1 MKLFTLFSASA
12 LLTAALAAD
21 PAAAT
26 TGASP
31 IKMIGEKAAAV
42 RTEAL
47 AIEGILKAKNPDMA
61 AAKARAEVLDQHVAA
76 MKEAAQ
82 NVGDEKMK
90 ASVEVLKVLTEN
102 KAKALASA
110 DARERDRFRATAKNI
125 AMRAEQ
131 LVKTSQKIGG

>member
-1 MKLFTLFSASA
+1 MKLFTLLSTSAM
-12 LLTAALAAD
+12 LTAAFAAD
-21 PAAAT
+21 PAAT
-26 TGASP
+26 TGGSP
-31 IKMIGEKAAAV
+31 VKMIAEKAAAV

-47 AIEGILKAKNPDMA
+47 AIEGILKSKNPDMA
-61 AAKARAEVLDQHVAA
+61 AAKARAEALDKHVAE

-82 NVGDEKMK
+82 NVTDEKVK

-110 DARERDRFRATAKNI
+110 DAKERDRFRATAKNI

>member
-1 MKLFTLFSASA
+1 MKLFSLFATAA
-12 LLTAALAAD
+12 LLTAAFAAD

-31 IKMIGEKAAAV
+31 AKRIAEKAAAV

-61 AAKARAEVLDQHVAA
+61 AAKARAEALDQHVAE
-76 MKEAAQ
+76 MQEAAK
-82 NVGDEKMK
+82 NLSDESMK

-110 DARERDRFRATAKNI
+110 DAKERDRFRATAKNI

-131 LVKTSQKIGG
+131 LVKNSQKIGG

>member
-21 PAAAT
+21 PAAT

-61 AAKARAEVLDQHVAA
+61 AAKARAEVLDQHVAE

-110 DARERDRFRATAKNI
+110 DAKERDRFRATAKNI

>member
-1 MKLFTLFSASA
+1 MKLFTLLSTSAM
-12 LLTAALAAD
+12 LTAAFAAD
-21 PAAAT
+21 PAAT

-31 IKMIGEKAAAV
+31 VKMIAEKAAAV

-47 AIEGILKAKNPDMA
+47 AIEGILKSKNPDMA
-61 AAKARAEVLDQHVAA
+61 AAKARAEALDKHVAE

-82 NVGDEKMK
+82 NVTDEKVK

-110 DARERDRFRATAKNI
+110 DAKERDRFRATAKNI

>member
-1 MKLFTLFSASA
+1 MNCKSHAKLEWPLSCSVEGMSITL
-12 LLTAALAAD
+12 
-21 PAAAT
+21 
-26 TGASP
+26 
-31 IKMIGEKAAAV
+31 
-42 RTEAL
+42 
-47 AIEGILKAKNPDMA
+47 
-61 AAKARAEVLDQHVAA
+61 QQ
-76 MKEAAQ
+76 AAQ

-110 DARERDRFRATAKNI
+110 DAKERERLRATAKNI